1 MTTFNHCDQVQGG
14 REGAG
19 RLPLLRP
26 QQGQLLRDR
35 RKRLPLLFSRQGGK
49 GERFMYTVLALLPL
63 KAFTII
69 DLE

>member
-1 MTTFNHCDQVQGG
+1 MTIIDHCDQVQGG

-49 GERFMYTVLALLPL
+49 GESVVVIALSTP
-63 KAFTII
+63 F
-69 DLE
+69 